1 MSRVQKEVII
11 KPFKEAGI
19 FEAIDNRLHNPGDAF
34 LSSLENNAIS
44 YIFLRLALSFLVKV
58 LCIVNN
64 ILNNVQRSFIY
75 LLFSP

>member
-11 KPFKEAGI
+11 RPFKEAGI

-34 LSSLENNAIS
+34 LFSLENSAIS
-44 YIFLRLALSFLVKV
+44 YIFLRLTLSFLVKV
-58 LCIVNN
+58 LYINN

-75 LLFSP
+75 PLTF